1 MAAFQHAAIALL
13 LTLTACDSKSTPAA
27 GGASS
32 ATTATATGAGAV
44 AGKSVD
50 AALTK
55 AGIAFTA
62 KDKTP
67 FAKSLLAAAAAEL
80 VSYTEYNFTDSSLI
94 LLVAEFSNVQ
104 NVLKL
109 GATLGD
115 SIKPQAAQL
124 SLEYASVGGM
134 KDKHLSAFTLN
145 KADDARAAMKVLGAI
160 SE

>member
-13 LTLTACDSKSTPAA
+13 LTLTACDGKSTPAA

-32 ATTATATGAGAV
+32 ASTATATGAV

-50 AALTK
+50 AVLTK

-67 FAKSLLAAAAAEL
+67 FAKSLLAADAAEL
-80 VSYTEYNFTDSSLI
+80 VSYTEYKFTDSSLI
-94 LLVAEFSNVQ
+94 LLVAEFSNVS
-104 NVLKL
+104 NVPRL
-109 GATLGD
+109 GSTLGD

-134 KDKHLSAFTLN
+134 KDKHLSAFTLK
-145 KADDARAAMKVLGAI
+145 KADDARSAIKVLGAI